1 MTPTRETAGSARPP
15 APPQGSSPCGPSR
28 RHVYRPQGLG
38 QWLHGASPAEAPP
51 EAAARPQPG
60 RSAPETGPP
69 TPSWCWWS
77 PSSSALGS
85 SLAFH
90 ITAFLDGLLWLLHV
104 ADALGSC
111 FPTTCPS
118 LLTHGAPQCLR
129 PALGLLVTT
138 THVPRTDHSFSQSCN
153 ALPATFHGLISYPE
167 PSCETNWRLEPR
179 AAVSQEKGYGRSRG
193 LAMAEH
199 FRDASCCL
207 ICLAYLEKPVLL
219 KCGYVCCLPCLGSL
233 EREPEGK
240 GFLCPFCPVVSQKED
255 IRSKSHLGELVS
267 KIQELEPQ
275 LRAALQ
281 MNPRVKKFHATPLSV
296 RSTTGG
302 PEDACS
308 GGTWLHTVTTERVPP
323 GVGTLRM
330 GLNVALDVDTANNY
344 LIISE
349 DLREVRCRRFQQA
362 RRRHAERFTYALC
375 VLGSPRF
382 TSGRHY
388 WEVDVGGSREWD
400 VGVCRESVP
409 RQGAVLLSS
418 ELGFWTMGVRTGGL
432 FSASTVPLTA
442 LWVSPQLQRLGVFL
456 DMDMGV
462 LSFFDVRDGS
472 HIFTF
477 TRIAATDP
485 LRPFFAPAN
494 AIQHDQGSLSI
505 CPGTKLG
512 AISPPHCP
520 GQAK

>member
-1 MTPTRETAGSARPP
+1 
-15 APPQGSSPCGPSR
+15 
-28 RHVYRPQGLG
+28 
-38 QWLHGASPAEAPP
+38 
-51 EAAARPQPG
+51 
-60 RSAPETGPP
+60 
-69 TPSWCWWS
+69 
-77 PSSSALGS
+77 
-85 SLAFH
+85 
-90 ITAFLDGLLWLLHV
+90 
-104 ADALGSC
+104 
-111 FPTTCPS
+111 
-118 LLTHGAPQCLR
+118 
-129 PALGLLVTT
+129 
-138 THVPRTDHSFSQSCN
+138 
-153 ALPATFHGLISYPE
+153 
-167 PSCETNWRLEPR
+167 
-179 AAVSQEKGYGRSRG
+179 
-193 LAMAEH
+193 MAEH

-281 MNPRVKKFHATPLSV
+281 MNPRVKKFHV
-296 RSTTGG
+296 
-302 PEDACS
+302 
-308 GGTWLHTVTTERVPP
+308 
-323 GVGTLRM
+323 
-330 GLNVALDVDTANNY
+330 NVALDVDTANNY